1 MSMELENENN
11 ALKDKII
18 GNSLSTEKTSDTII
32 GDNLSDKNTLK
43 AYISK
48 INPKFFENYD
58 LDEYIGSGSSG
69 YVYKGNYKRN
79 NYKKP
84 VAIKFLIKKK
94 KKESKTDKNSQLAQE
109 ISIAKKLHHKNVI
122 ETYGYYMKENLN
134 CIVIEYAKYGDMEYF
149 LKKLLK
155 RKVLSETLLNYIT
168 KQILEGLKY
177 IHRCKIAHLDIKP
190 TNILLD
196 SNLDVKITDFSVS
209 CSYANFHPYDLVK
222 FPCVGTRKYMS
233 PEINT
238 KAQIKI
244 KENEKFDL
252 YSLGVTIY
260 YLFYGEYPY
269 NNGQDNTNKE
279 ENSSQKKEKLIFP
292 EKRKMSKLFKDFL
305 TKILDK
311 DYTKRL
317 NIREALNHP
326 WIQGSKYIMDEK
338 ENMCCSENFLISLVT
353 DNIFKFNE
361 YIKEENIAENLRF
374 SPIFSS
380 LNSI

>member
-1 MSMELENENN
+1 
-11 ALKDKII
+11 
-18 GNSLSTEKTSDTII
+18 
-32 GDNLSDKNTLK
+32 
-43 AYISK
+43 
-48 INPKFFENYD
+48 
-58 LDEYIGSGSSG
+58 
-69 YVYKGNYKRN
+69 
-79 NYKKP
+79 
-84 VAIKFLIKKK
+84 
-94 KKESKTDKNSQLAQE
+94 
-109 ISIAKKLHHKNVI
+109 
-122 ETYGYYMKENLN
+122 
-134 CIVIEYAKYGDMEYF
+134 
-149 LKKLLK
+149 
-155 RKVLSETLLNYIT
+155 
-168 KQILEGLKY
+168 
-177 IHRCKIAHLDIKP
+177 
-190 TNILLD
+190 
-196 SNLDVKITDFSVS
+196 
-209 CSYANFHPYDLVK
+209 
-222 FPCVGTRKYMS
+222 MS
-233 PEINT
+233 PEVNT

-279 ENSSQKKEKLIFP
+279 ENSSHKKEKLIFP